1 MPEDRDEGRCFG
13 QHRRDAFGADHSHH
27 TRPTPHQ
34 PHQGQSQRHEDPVHQ
49 QSAAR
54 QPPGGAGLLFVDG
67 VAKAATGFVLHEV
80 IVAISYNGAMQ
91 TLVMPP
97 GPAAGFDLGGSD
109 ESLARLVRYFS
120 EFGDIYRVFAP
131 ARGVYNY
138 VINHPDDIKRVLL
151 SNHRNYTKGE
161 GMDRVKILL
170 GNGIMTSEGDFW
182 RRQRR
187 MMQPSFHRRV
197 IDQFSDL
204 IGEVNAG
211 FAARWAQ
218 QAARGEAINVS
229 DDASELTLQIVLRSI
244 FGTDLDRLESQLGAN
259 PFDVVAKEQNR
270 DLKFAFRFRSLTKLV
285 AELIGRRRREPEQHF
300 DFLSMLMASR
310 DRDTDEGMSE
320 KELIDEVLTLI
331 VAGHETTAAA
341 LTWTWY
347 LISQHPDAQARL
359 QAEADRMPGD
369 GTLGLDAAESLAFT
383 HQVLQEALRL
393 YPPGWLITR
402 RTIEADELGGYPIA
416 PRTDVFISPY
426 MLHRHPAF
434 WSEPEEFRPE
444 RFAGADAA
452 ERHRFSYIPFAVG
465 PRHCIGENIAM
476 FEMLV
481 HVQAMSRRF
490 HLTRAGSEPIELEAQ
505 INLRPRSNLMMRVK
519 AR

>member
-1 MPEDRDEGRCFG
+1 
-13 QHRRDAFGADHSHH
+13 
-27 TRPTPHQ
+27 
-34 PHQGQSQRHEDPVHQ
+34 
-49 QSAAR
+49 
-54 QPPGGAGLLFVDG
+54 
-67 VAKAATGFVLHEV
+67 
-80 IVAISYNGAMQ
+80 MQ
-91 TLVMPP
+91 TLALPP
-97 GPAAGFDLGGSD
+97 GPAEGFDLGGSD
-109 ESLARLVRYFS
+109 ESLARLRRYFG

-197 IDQFSDL
+197 IDQFSAL
-204 IGEVNAG
+204 IREVNDK
-211 FAARWAQ
+211 FAARWADK
-218 QAARGEAINVS
+218 AVRGEPVNLS
-229 DDASELTLQIVLRSI
+229 DDTSELTLEIVLRSI
-244 FGTDLDRLESQLGAN
+244 FGSDLARLESQLGAN
-259 PFDVVAKEQNR
+259 PFEVVAKEQNR

-285 AELIGRRRREPEQHF
+285 AELIDRRRREPEEHF
-300 DFLSMLMASR
+300 DFLSMLMATR
-310 DRDTDEGMSE
+310 DRDTEEAMSD
-320 KELIDEVLTLI
+320 KEMIDEVLTLI

-347 LISQHPDAQARL
+347 LISQHPDTATRL
-359 QAEADRMPGD
+359 QAEADGAGSER
-369 GTLGLDAAESLAFT
+369 TLGLDAAESLQFT

-402 RTIEADELGGYPIA
+402 RTLEADELGGYPIA

-434 WSEPEEFRPE
+434 WSEPEEFKPE
-444 RFAGADAA
+444 RFAGADAEA
-452 ERHRFSYIPFAVG
+452 RHRFAYIPFAVG
-465 PRHCIGENIAM
+465 PRHCIGENLAM

-490 HLTRAGSEPIELEAQ
+490 RLTRANDEPIELEAQ
-505 INLRPRSNLMMRVK
+505 INLRPRSNLMMIVEPR
-519 AR
+519 

>member
-1 MPEDRDEGRCFG
+1 M
-13 QHRRDAFGADHSHH
+13 
-27 TRPTPHQ
+27 T
-34 PHQGQSQRHEDPVHQ
+34 V
-49 QSAAR
+49 
-54 QPPGGAGLLFVDG
+54 
-67 VAKAATGFVLHEV
+67 
-80 IVAISYNGAMQ
+80 
-91 TLVMPP
+91 P
-97 GPAAGFDLGGSD
+97 GPAEGFDLGGSD
-109 ESLARLVRYFS
+109 ESLARLRDYFPK
-120 EFGDIYRVFAP
+120 FGDIYRVFAP
-131 ARGVYNY
+131 SRGVYNY

-187 MMQPSFHRRV
+187 MMQPLFHRRV
-197 IDQFSDL
+197 IDEFAGL
-204 IGEVNAG
+204 IGEVNHR
-211 FAARWAQ
+211 FAERWSL
-218 QAARGEAINVS
+218 QAARGETINLT
-229 DDASELTLQIVLRSI
+229 DDVSELTLEIVLRSI
-244 FGTDLDRLESQLGAN
+244 FGSDLARLEQKLGAN
-259 PFDVVAKEQNR
+259 PFAVVAKEQNR

-285 AELIGRRRREPEQHF
+285 ADLIERRRRGSEQHF
-300 DFLSMLMASR
+300 DFLAMLMATR
-310 DRDTDEGMSE
+310 DRDTDAPMSD

-347 LISQHPDAQARL
+347 LLSRHPEAQARL
-359 QAEADRMPGD
+359 QAEADAAATAAD
-369 GTLGLDAAESLAFT
+369 GAGALGLNAAESLTFT

-393 YPPGWLITR
+393 YPPGWLLTR
-402 RTIEADELGGYPIA
+402 RTLEPDELGGFPIA
-416 PRTDVFISPY
+416 ARTDVFISPY

-452 ERHRFSYIPFAVG
+452 ERHRFAYIPFAVG

-476 FEMLV
+476 FEMLA

-490 HLTRAGSEPIELEAQ
+490 RLTRAGDDPIELEAQ
-505 INLRPRSNLMMRVK
+505 INLRPRSNLIMKVETR
-519 AR
+519 

>member
-1 MPEDRDEGRCFG
+1 MKANPSGPKG
-13 QHRRDAFGADHSHH
+13 LAPQGASAALRGLAVES
-27 TRPTPHQ
+27 TTAGAARLASAPL
-34 PHQGQSQRHEDPVHQ
+34 QSQRG
-49 QSAAR
+49 SRGILR
-54 QPPGGAGLLFVDG
+54 QAP
-67 VAKAATGFVLHEV
+67 K
-80 IVAISYNGAMQ
+80 AMQ
-91 TLVMPP
+91 TLALPP
-97 GPAAGFDLGGSD
+97 GPAEGFDLGGND
-109 ESLARLVRYFS
+109 ESLARLSRYFA

-131 ARGVYNY
+131 GRGVYNY

-197 IDQFSDL
+197 IDQFSAL
-204 IGEVNAG
+204 IREVNDK
-211 FAARWAQ
+211 FAARWAEK
-218 QAARGEAINVS
+218 AVRAEAVNLS
-229 DDASELTLQIVLRSI
+229 DDTSELTLEIVLRSI
-244 FGTDLDRLESQLGAN
+244 FGSDLARLETQFGAN
-259 PFDVVAKEQNR
+259 PFEVVAKEQNR

-285 AELIGRRRREPEQHF
+285 AELINRRRSAPEEHF
-300 DFLSMLMASR
+300 DFLSMLMATR
-310 DRDTDEGMSE
+310 DRDTNEAMSD

-347 LISQHPDAQARL
+347 LISQHPDAQQRL
-359 QAEADRMPGD
+359 QDEADVLGSDR
-369 GTLGLDAAESLAFT
+369 TLGLDAAESLTFT

-402 RTIEADELGGYPIA
+402 RTLEADELGGYPIA

-426 MLHRHPAF
+426 MLHRHPVF

-444 RFAGADAA
+444 RFAGADAR
-452 ERHRFSYIPFAVG
+452 ERHRFAYIPFAVG

-481 HVQAMSRRF
+481 HIHAMSRRF
-490 HLTRAGSEPIELEAQ
+490 RLTRAGNEPIELEAQ
-505 INLRPRSNLMMRVK
+505 INLRPRSNLMMRVE

>member
-1 MPEDRDEGRCFG
+1 
-13 QHRRDAFGADHSHH
+13 
-27 TRPTPHQ
+27 
-34 PHQGQSQRHEDPVHQ
+34 
-49 QSAAR
+49 
-54 QPPGGAGLLFVDG
+54 
-67 VAKAATGFVLHEV
+67 
-80 IVAISYNGAMQ
+80 MQ
-91 TLVMPP
+91 TLALPP
-97 GPAAGFDLGGSD
+97 GPAEGFDLGGSD
-109 ESLARLVRYFS
+109 ESLARLRRYFA

-131 ARGVYNY
+131 SRGVYNY

-197 IDQFSDL
+197 IDQFSAL
-204 IGEVNAG
+204 IREVNDK
-211 FAARWAQ
+211 FAARWADK
-218 QAARGEAINVS
+218 AARAEPVNLS
-229 DDASELTLQIVLRSI
+229 DDTSELTLEIVLRSI
-244 FGTDLDRLESQLGAN
+244 FGSDLARLETQFGAN
-259 PFDVVAKEQNR
+259 PFEVVAKEQNR

-285 AELIGRRRREPEQHF
+285 AELIDRRRREPEEHF
-300 DFLSMLMASR
+300 DFLSMLMATR
-310 DRDTDEGMSE
+310 DRDTEEAMSD
-320 KELIDEVLTLI
+320 KEMIDEVLTLI

-347 LISQHPDAQARL
+347 LISQHPDTAARL
-359 QAEADRMPGD
+359 QAEADGVGSER
-369 GTLGLDAAESLAFT
+369 TLGLDAAESLQFT

-402 RTIEADELGGYPIA
+402 RTLEADELGGYPIA

-444 RFAGADAA
+444 RFAGADAE
-452 ERHRFSYIPFAVG
+452 ERHRFAYIPFAVG
-465 PRHCIGENIAM
+465 PRHCIGENLAM
-476 FEMLV
+476 FEMLA

-490 HLTRAGSEPIELEAQ
+490 RLTRANHEPIELEAQ
-505 INLRPRSNLMMRVK
+505 INLRPRSNLMMMVEPR
-519 AR
+519 

>member
-1 MPEDRDEGRCFG
+1 MP
-13 QHRRDAFGADHSHH
+13 
-27 TRPTPHQ
+27 
-34 PHQGQSQRHEDPVHQ
+34 
-49 QSAAR
+49 
-54 QPPGGAGLLFVDG
+54 
-67 VAKAATGFVLHEV
+67 
-80 IVAISYNGAMQ
+80 MQ
-91 TLVMPP
+91 TLALPP
-97 GPAAGFDLGGSD
+97 GPADGFDLGGND
-109 ESLARLVRYFS
+109 ESLARLGRYFK

-131 ARGVYNY
+131 SRGVYNY

-197 IDQFSDL
+197 IDQFSAL
-204 IGEVNAG
+204 IGNVNDK
-211 FAARWAQ
+211 FAARWADK
-218 QAARGEAINVS
+218 AVRGETVNLS
-229 DDASELTLQIVLRSI
+229 DDASELTLEIVLRSI
-244 FGTDLDRLESQLGAN
+244 FGADLERLETQFGAN
-259 PFDVVAKEQNR
+259 PFEVVAKEQNR

-285 AELIGRRRREPEQHF
+285 AELIDRRRRTPEQHF

-310 DRDTDEGMSE
+310 DRDTDEAMSD

-347 LISQHPDAQARL
+347 LISQHPETQACL
-359 QAEADRMPGD
+359 QAEADRTSSEQ
-369 GTLGLDAAESLAFT
+369 TLGLDAAESLEFT

-402 RTIEADELGGYPIA
+402 RTLEADELGGYPIA
-416 PRTDVFISPY
+416 PRTDVFVSPY

-444 RFAGADAA
+444 RFAGPDAA
-452 ERHRFSYIPFAVG
+452 ERHRFAYIPFAVG

-481 HVQAMSRRF
+481 HVHAMARRF
-490 HLTRAGSEPIELEAQ
+490 SLTRAGNEPIELEAQ
-505 INLRPRSNLMMRVK
+505 INLRPRSNLMMKVA

>member
-1 MPEDRDEGRCFG
+1 M
-13 QHRRDAFGADHSHH
+13 AMHSI
-27 TRPTPHQ
+27 
-34 PHQGQSQRHEDPVHQ
+34 
-49 QSAAR
+49 A
-54 QPPGGAGLLFVDG
+54 L
-67 VAKAATGFVLHEV
+67 
-80 IVAISYNGAMQ
+80 
-91 TLVMPP
+91 PP
-97 GPAAGFDLGGSD
+97 GPAEGFDLGGSD
-109 ESLARLVRYFS
+109 ESLARLRRYFAQY
-120 EFGDIYRVFAP
+120 GDCYRVFAP
-131 ARGVYNY
+131 GRGVYNY

-197 IDQFSDL
+197 IDQFSTL
-204 IGEVNAG
+204 IREVNDK
-211 FAARWAQ
+211 FAARWAEK
-218 QAARGEAINVS
+218 AARREAINVS
-229 DDASELTLQIVLRSI
+229 DDTSELTLEIVLRSI
-244 FGTDLDRLESQLGAN
+244 FGSDLARLEKQFGAN
-259 PFDVVAKEQNR
+259 PFEVVAKEQNR

-285 AELIGRRRREPEQHF
+285 AGLIDRRRREPEEHF

-310 DRDTDEGMSE
+310 DRDSDAGMSD

-347 LISQHPDAQARL
+347 LIGQHPDAAERL
-359 QAEADRMPGD
+359 QAEADRTSPD
-369 GTLGLDAAESLAFT
+369 QTLGLDAAESLQFT

-402 RTIEADELGGYPIA
+402 RTLEADELGGFPLA

-444 RFAGADAA
+444 RFAGPDAE
-452 ERHRFSYIPFAVG
+452 ERHRFAYIPFAVG

-490 HLTRAGSEPIELEAQ
+490 RLTRAGDDPIELEAQ
-505 INLRPRSNLMMRVK
+505 INLRPRSNLMMTVE

>member
-1 MPEDRDEGRCFG
+1 M
-13 QHRRDAFGADHSHH
+13 S
-27 TRPTPHQ
+27 
-34 PHQGQSQRHEDPVHQ
+34 
-49 QSAAR
+49 
-54 QPPGGAGLLFVDG
+54 
-67 VAKAATGFVLHEV
+67 
-80 IVAISYNGAMQ
+80 MQ
-91 TLVMPP
+91 TLVLPP
-97 GPAAGFDLGGSD
+97 GPAEGFDLGGSD
-109 ESLARLVRYFS
+109 ESLARLRRYFT

-131 ARGVYNY
+131 GRGVYNY

-197 IDQFSDL
+197 IDQFSAL
-204 IGEVNAG
+204 IRDVNDK
-211 FAARWAQ
+211 FAARWAEK
-218 QAARGEAINVS
+218 AARGAAIDLS
-229 DDASELTLQIVLRSI
+229 DDTSELTLEIVLRSI
-244 FGTDLDRLESQLGAN
+244 FGSDLARLETQFGAN
-259 PFDVVAKEQNR
+259 PFEVVAKEQNR

-285 AELIGRRRREPEQHF
+285 AELIDRRRRLPEEHF
-300 DFLSMLMASR
+300 DFLSMLMATR
-310 DRDTDEGMSE
+310 DRETDEPMSD

-347 LISQHPDAQARL
+347 LVSQHPDTSQRL
-359 QAEADRMPGD
+359 QDEADRTGTD
-369 GTLGLDAAESLAFT
+369 RTLGLDAAESLTFT

-393 YPPGWLITR
+393 YPPGWLLTR
-402 RTIEADELGGYPIA
+402 RTLEADELGGYPIA

-444 RFAGADAA
+444 RFAGADAE

-490 HLTRAGSEPIELEAQ
+490 ALTRAGNEPIELEAQ
-505 INLRPRSNLMMRVK
+505 INLRPRSHLMMNVK
-519 AR
+519 LR

>member
-1 MPEDRDEGRCFG
+1 
-13 QHRRDAFGADHSHH
+13 
-27 TRPTPHQ
+27 
-34 PHQGQSQRHEDPVHQ
+34 
-49 QSAAR
+49 
-54 QPPGGAGLLFVDG
+54 
-67 VAKAATGFVLHEV
+67 
-80 IVAISYNGAMQ
+80 MQ
-91 TLVMPP
+91 TLALPP
-97 GPAAGFDLGGSD
+97 GPTEGFDLGGSD
-109 ESLARLVRYFS
+109 ESLARLRRYFK
-120 EFGDIYRVFAP
+120 EYGDLYRVFAP
-131 ARGVYNY
+131 GRGVYNY

-197 IDQFSDL
+197 IDQFSLL
-204 IGEVNAG
+204 IRDVNDK
-211 FAARWAQ
+211 FAARWADK
-218 QAARGEAINVS
+218 AARGEAINMS
-229 DDASELTLQIVLRSI
+229 DDASELTLEIVLCSI
-244 FGTDLDRLESQLGAN
+244 FGSDLARLEAQFGAN
-259 PFDVVAKEQNR
+259 PFEVVAKEQNR

-285 AELIGRRRREPEQHF
+285 AELINRRRRTSEEHF
-300 DFLSMLMASR
+300 DFLSMLMATR
-310 DRDTDEGMSE
+310 DRESGAAMSD

-347 LISQHPDAQARL
+347 LVSQHPETAERL
-359 QAEADRMPGD
+359 QAEADRTAAGQ
-369 GTLGLDAAESLAFT
+369 TLGLDAAEALQFT
-383 HQVLQEALRL
+383 HQVLQESLRL

-402 RTIEADELGGYPIA
+402 RTLEADELGGFPIE

-426 MLHRHPAF
+426 MLHRHPAY
-434 WSEPEEFRPE
+434 WSDPEEFRPE
-444 RFAGADAA
+444 RFAGADAE

-481 HVQAMSRRF
+481 HVHAMSRRF
-490 HLTRAGSEPIELEAQ
+490 RLTRASNEPIELEAQ
-505 INLRPRSNLMMRVK
+505 INLRPRSNLMMMVE

>member
-1 MPEDRDEGRCFG
+1 M
-13 QHRRDAFGADHSHH
+13 
-27 TRPTPHQ
+27 
-34 PHQGQSQRHEDPVHQ
+34 
-49 QSAAR
+49 
-54 QPPGGAGLLFVDG
+54 
-67 VAKAATGFVLHEV
+67 
-80 IVAISYNGAMQ
+80 AMQ
-91 TLVMPP
+91 TLALPP
-97 GPAAGFDLGGSD
+97 GPTEGFDLGGSD
-109 ESLARLVRYFS
+109 ESLARLRRYFAQY
-120 EFGDIYRVFAP
+120 GDLYRVFAP
-131 ARGVYNY
+131 SRGVYNY

-197 IDQFSDL
+197 IDQFSLL
-204 IGEVNAG
+204 IGEVNDK
-211 FAARWAQ
+211 FAARWGDK
-218 QAARGEAINVS
+218 AARGEAVNIS
-229 DDASELTLQIVLRSI
+229 DDASELTLEIVLRSI
-244 FGTDLDRLESQLGAN
+244 FGSDLARLETQFGAN
-259 PFDVVAKEQNR
+259 PFEVVAKEQNR

-285 AELIGRRRREPEQHF
+285 AELINRRRQTAEEHF
-300 DFLSMLMASR
+300 DFLSMLMATR
-310 DRDTDEGMSE
+310 DRESGAAMSD

-347 LISQHPDAQARL
+347 LISQHPDAAERL
-359 QAEADRMPGD
+359 QAEADRTGAD
-369 GTLGLDAAESLAFT
+369 QTLSLDAAEGLVYT

-402 RTIEADELGGYPIA
+402 RTLEADELGGFPIA

-426 MLHRHPAF
+426 MLHRHPAY
-434 WSEPEEFRPE
+434 WSEPEEFRPD
-444 RFAGADAA
+444 RFAGADAE

-481 HVQAMSRRF
+481 HVHAMSRRF
-490 HLTRAGSEPIELEAQ
+490 RLTRAGSEPIELEAQ
-505 INLRPRSNLMMRVK
+505 INLRPRSNLMMMVK

>member
-1 MPEDRDEGRCFG
+1 
-13 QHRRDAFGADHSHH
+13 
-27 TRPTPHQ
+27 
-34 PHQGQSQRHEDPVHQ
+34 
-49 QSAAR
+49 
-54 QPPGGAGLLFVDG
+54 
-67 VAKAATGFVLHEV
+67 
-80 IVAISYNGAMQ
+80 MQ
-91 TLVMPP
+91 TIALPP
-97 GPAAGFDLGGSD
+97 GPAEGFDLGGSD
-109 ESLARLVRYFS
+109 ESLARLRRYFA
-120 EFGDIYRVFAP
+120 EFGDTYRVFAP

-197 IDQFSDL
+197 IDQFSAL
-204 IGEVNAG
+204 IREVNDK
-211 FAARWAQ
+211 FAARWAEK
-218 QAARGEAINVS
+218 AARREAINVS
-229 DDASELTLQIVLRSI
+229 DDTSELTLEIVLRSI
-244 FGTDLDRLESQLGAN
+244 FGSDLARLENQFGAN
-259 PFDVVAKEQNR
+259 PFEVVAKEQNR

-285 AELIGRRRREPEQHF
+285 AELINRRRQTPEEHF
-300 DFLSMLMASR
+300 DFLEMLMASR
-310 DRDTDEGMSE
+310 DRDSNAAMSD

-347 LISQHPDAQARL
+347 LIGQHAHTAERL
-359 QAEADRMPGD
+359 QAEADRTSPD
-369 GTLGLDAAESLAFT
+369 LTLGLDAAESLEYT

-402 RTIEADELGGYPIA
+402 RTLEADELGGFAIPA
-416 PRTDVFISPY
+416 RTDVFISPY

-481 HVQAMSRRF
+481 HVHAMSRRF
-490 HLTRAGSEPIELEAQ
+490 RLTRAADEPIELEAQ
-505 INLRPRSNLMMRVK
+505 INLRPRSNLMMRVE